1 MAMYLFWLDIF
12 RKINFV
18 ERSGNVDEGARETRC
33 PAFEEAKYRLPG
45 GGTSEELR
53 R

>member
-1 MAMYLFWLDIF
+1 MYLFWLDIF
-12 RKINFV
+12 RQINFA
-18 ERSGNVDEGARETRC
+18 ERSGSVDEGARETRC